1 MDKEQY
7 SALDELNE
15 VLGLIPDTFYTYLSF
30 NRTKVINILTPEGL
44 SKEKSKLIEKGVNE
58 GIKLTLSTIEEL
70 HGEIRFRS
78 DNVEASI
85 VSDLTKTMFNQINT

>member
-1 MDKEQY
+1 MDTELY
-7 SALDELNE
+7 SALDELND
-15 VLGLIPDTFYTYLSF
+15 VLSLIPDTFYTYLSF
-30 NRTKVINILTPEGL
+30 NRTKAINLLTPEGL

-58 GIKLTLSTIEEL
+58 GIKLTLATIEEL

-85 VSDLTKTMFNQINT
+85 VSDLTKSMFDKINT